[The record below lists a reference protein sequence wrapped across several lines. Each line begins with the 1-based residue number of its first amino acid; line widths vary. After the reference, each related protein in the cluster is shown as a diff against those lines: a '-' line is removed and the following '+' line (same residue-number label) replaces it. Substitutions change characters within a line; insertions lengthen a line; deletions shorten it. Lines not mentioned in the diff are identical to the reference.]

1 MSVTLTV
8 DKGGRRKGFKMPE
21 EHRNK
26 LKLSQLLNRLQA
38 CALGEISLPPDQ
50 VRCLEIALRKVLPD
64 LSQTEV
70 KADIKTYVARL
81 PEPAADAAA
90 WLASVDVPQ
99 LVAPVLPSGGI
110 LEPSTVQAID
120 IPEDKD

>member
-1 MSVTLTV
+1 MSIVQTV
-8 DKGGRRKGFKMPE
+8 NKGGRRKGFKMPE
-21 EHRNK
+21 EHRSK

-70 KADIKTYVARL
+70 KADVATYVARL
-81 PEPAADAAA
+81 PEPATDAAA
-90 WLASVDVPQ
+90 WLASVDKPMLTATCVQHGDKGPTDT
-99 LVAPVLPSGGI
+99 
-110 LEPSTVQAID
+110 ST
-120 IPEDKD
+120 